1 VSSNEQRR
9 QAAKRKLERR
19 LERQQQAARKRK
31 IIIVSTSAIL
41 VVAVAAVATTFIV
54 KKIADDNEKARWTA
68 CSFVDDAADPF
79 AGLPD
84 VVPAEVPA
92 DQQPKFQQFLDQL
105 KTGATKQRK
114 APRPDG
120 RQLKEGTVD
129 AVFNTSQGAIPVELI
144 RKDAPCNV
152 GAFEG
157 LIKENYFNDTTCHR
171 LTNDQLKVLQ
181 CGDPTATGRGGPGW
195 QSPDE
200 LPTKFAPAGEADPS
214 TGAQPVTYPR
224 GTIAVA
230 NSGKNQDT
238 GAGTGGSQFF
248 MVIQDGVLPADYTV
262 IGKVQEPGLQ
272 VLDKV
277 LAGGIVPG
285 LRPNQTTGSLDA
297 NASDGTP
304 VLPVDISTVTITK

>member
-9 QAAKRKLERR
+9 LAAKRKLEKR

-31 IIIVSTSAIL
+31 IIIISTSVVL
-41 VVAVAAVATTFIV
+41 VVAVAAVATTLIV
-54 KKIADDNEKARWTA
+54 KKVADDNEKARWAA
-68 CSFVDDAADPF
+68 CTFVEDPADPF

-84 VVPAEVPA
+84 TVPAEVPA
-92 DQQPKFQQFLDQL
+92 DQQPKFQQFLDEL
-105 KTGATKQRK
+105 KAGAPNQRK
-114 APRPDG
+114 APIPGDK
-120 RQLKEGTVD
+120 QLKEGTID
-129 AVFNTSQGAIPVELI
+129 AVFATSQGDIPVQLN

-157 LIKENYFNDTTCHR
+157 LIKENYFNDTSCHR

-200 LPTKFAPAGEADPS
+200 PPTEFAPAGQPDPTS
-214 TGAQPVTYPR
+214 GAQPVTYPR

-262 IGKVQEPGLQ
+262 IGTVEEPGLQ

-277 LAGGIVPG
+277 LAGGITPG
-285 LRPNQTTGSLDA
+285 LRPNQQTGSLDE
-297 NASDGTP
+297 NPTDGKP
-304 VLPVDISTVTITK
+304 VLPVEITTATITN

>member
-1 VSSNEQRR
+1 MSSNEQRR

-31 IIIVSTSAIL
+31 IIIVSTSVVL
-41 VVAVAAVATTFIV
+41 VVAVAAVATTLIV
-54 KKIADDNEKARWTA
+54 KKVADDNEKARWTA
-68 CSFVDDAADPF
+68 CSYVEDTADPF
-79 AGLPD
+79 EGLPD
-84 VVPAEVPA
+84 TVPAEVPA
-92 DQQPKFQQFLDQL
+92 DQQPKFQQFLGEL
-105 KTGATKQRK
+105 KAGAAKQRK
-114 APRPDG
+114 APMPGDK
-120 RQLKEGTVD
+120 QLKEGTVD
-129 AVFNTSQGAIPVELI
+129 VVFDTSQGAIPVQLN

-152 GAFEG
+152 GAFES
-157 LIKENYFNDTTCHR
+157 LIKENYFNDTSCHR
-171 LTNDQLKVLQ
+171 LTSDQLKVLQ

-200 LPTKFAPAGEADPS
+200 LPTGFAPAGEADPT

-230 NSGKNQDT
+230 NSGTNQET

-262 IGKVQEPGLQ
+262 IGKVEEPGLQ

-277 LAGGIVPG
+277 LAGGITPG
-285 LRPNQTTGSLDA
+285 LRPNQSTGSLDE
-297 NASDGTP
+297 NPSDGKP
-304 VLPVDISTVTITK
+304 VLPVDITTATIGS

>member
-1 VSSNEQRR
+1 MSSNEQRR
-9 QAAKRKLERR
+9 QAAKRKLEKR

-31 IIIVSTSAIL
+31 IIIISTSVVL
-41 VVAVAAVATTFIV
+41 VVAVAAVATTLIV
-54 KKIADDNEKARWTA
+54 KKVADDNEKARWTA
-68 CSFVDDAADPF
+68 CSYVDDPTDPF
-79 AGLPD
+79 QGLPD
-84 VVPAEVPA
+84 TVPAEVPA
-92 DQQPKFQQFLDQL
+92 DQQPKFQQFLDEL
-105 KTGATKQRK
+105 KAGQPKQRK
-114 APRPDG
+114 APKPGDK
-120 RQLKEGTVD
+120 QLKEGTIDV
-129 AVFNTSQGAIPVELI
+129 VFATSQGDIPVELV

-200 LPTKFAPAGEADPS
+200 LPTNLAPAGQPDPS
-214 TGAQPVTYPR
+214 SGAQPVTYPR

-262 IGKVQEPGLQ
+262 IGKVEEPGLQ

-285 LRPNQTTGSLDA
+285 LRPNQTTGSLDENA
-297 NASDGTP
+297 NDGKP
-304 VLPVDISTVTITK
+304 VLPVDITTATITN

>member
-1 VSSNEQRR
+1 MSSNEQRR

-31 IIIVSTSAIL
+31 IIIVSTSVVL
-41 VVAVAAVATTFIV
+41 VVAVAAVATTLIV
-54 KKIADDNEKARWTA
+54 KKVADDNEKARWTA
-68 CSFVDDAADPF
+68 CNFVDDPADPF
-79 AGLPD
+79 EGLPD

-92 DQQPKFQQFLDQL
+92 DQQPKFQQFLDEL
-105 KTGATKQRK
+105 KAGKPKQRK
-114 APRPDG
+114 APKPGDK
-120 RQLKEGTVD
+120 QLKEGD
-129 AVFNTSQGAIPVELI
+129 LEAVFATSQGDIPVQLD
-144 RKDAPCNV
+144 RKGAPCNV

-200 LPTKFAPAGEADPS
+200 LPTDFAPAGQPDPQS
-214 TGAQPVTYPR
+214 GAQPVTYPR

-230 NSGKNQDT
+230 NSGKNQES

-262 IGKVQEPGLQ
+262 IGKVEEPGLQ

-277 LAGGIVPG
+277 LAGGVVPG
-285 LRPNQTTGSLDA
+285 LRPNQSTGSLDE
-297 NASDGTP
+297 NPNDGKP
-304 VLPVDISTVTITK
+304 VLPVDISAATIAK